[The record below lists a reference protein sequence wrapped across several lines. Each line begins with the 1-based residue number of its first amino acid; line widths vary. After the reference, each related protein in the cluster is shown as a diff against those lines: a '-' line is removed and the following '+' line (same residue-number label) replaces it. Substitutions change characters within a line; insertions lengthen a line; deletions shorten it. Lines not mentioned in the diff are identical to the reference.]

1 MLCHHL
7 NVNGTRLRGEGSS
20 ISPGRVKNPG
30 VDSVRHRTLRGF
42 TLVEL
47 LVVIAIIGILIALL
61 LPAIQAAR
69 EAARRSQCKNNLK
82 QMGLAA
88 QNHLSTQKCFP
99 SGGWGFLWVGDP
111 DRGYGNR
118 RAVGS
123 IRFCHLSIND
133 RYVKSA
139 RGCRE
144 PKNMMRLSL
153 KCRHSLCQRSIAQ
166 RGTER
171 RWGHTATAE
180 APIWTALGDL
190 QRQCCKTYRLAR
202 TICRKRRQQRTT
214 RHHPGSTCWERQRPV
229 VQPDRGV
236 RQLRELRHGNIL
248 SREANWPLRKFPTG
262 SRRRISLA
270 KKRCNRNTT
279 IPRLCHRPNEIG
291 VTIEAC
297 SRA

>member
-30 VDSVRHRTLRGF
+30 VDSVHHRTLRGF

-111 DRGYGNR
+111 DRGYGSNQP
-118 RAVGS
+118 GGWQYS
-123 IRFCHLSIND
+123 ILPFID
-133 RYVKSA
+133 
-139 RGCRE
+139 
-144 PKNMMRLSL
+144 
-153 KCRHSLCQRSIAQ
+153 
-166 RGTER
+166 
-171 RWGHTATAE
+171 
-180 APIWTALGDL
+180 
-190 QRQCCKTYRLAR
+190 QRQIR
-202 TICRKRRQQRTT
+202 
-214 RHHPGSTCWERQRPV
+214 
-229 VQPDRGV
+229 
-236 RQLRELRHGNIL
+236 
-248 SREANWPLRKFPTG
+248 
-262 SRRRISLA
+262 
-270 KKRCNRNTT
+270 
-279 IPRLCHRPNEIG
+279 EIG
-291 VTIEAC
+291 KGLSQSQKYECA
-297 SRA
+297 R